1 MICCPSELITKMN
14 GVVLVDRNMIFAIAA
29 DELGTQVDFESVGIR
44 HCTPTTKLNHALGP

>member
-1 MICCPSELITKMN
+1 MN